1 MYQTGVIAGNGGT
14 RTHTGLGSDV
24 TDDTKVQ
31 VIVDAGWF
39 SSSGT
44 FPVTR
49 STANG
54 GQVTI
59 TNNRSSNATVTSLII
74 RLA

>member
-1 MYQTGVIAGNGGT
+1 M
-14 RTHTGLGSDV
+14 
-24 TDDTKVQ
+24 TDTAKIQ

-39 SSSGT
+39 STSGHV
-44 FPVTR
+44 PVTR

-59 TNNRSSNATVTSLII
+59 TNNRSSNINVTSLVI
-74 RLA
+74 RSA